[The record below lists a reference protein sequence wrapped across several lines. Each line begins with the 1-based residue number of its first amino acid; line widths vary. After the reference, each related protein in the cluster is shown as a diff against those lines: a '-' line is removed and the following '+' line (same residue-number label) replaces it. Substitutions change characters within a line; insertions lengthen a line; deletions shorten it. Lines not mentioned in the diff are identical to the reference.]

1 MGCWLVGGGEAVVV
15 GSRRKERG
23 GRGRGRKNDAR
34 DRSTTVMLL
43 LFRDSLSLSPAL
55 LFLLHSLSL
64 SLSLPPRLTRIVFSA
79 SKQKKRNKNLLTL
92 ATAGS
97 ANDAAAGPSL
107 FLPLGPTAAPPAPPR
122 ASARGCPP
130 ASAPT
135 ACALGRA
142 SGAEASRQERSRG
155 VSMRFFGVRVGFFS
169 FDRFLFTSSFL
180 LTPSTFFSSKAFFPL
195 FPSNFNY

>member
-64 SLSLPPRLTRIVFSA
+64 SLSPSAPDAHRLLRLQTKKTKQNPPHVGYSRER
-79 SKQKKRNKNLLTL
+79 KRRCCRAIAFL
-92 ATAGS
+92 
-97 ANDAAAGPSL
+97 AAGAHCRAACSSKSVSQG
-107 FLPLGPTAAPPAPPR
+107 LPTGFGADGVRPR
-122 ASARGCPP
+122 AGQRGRGLE
-130 ASAPT
+130 AGEVE
-135 ACALGRA
+135 GREHEVFW
-142 SGAEASRQERSRG
+142 SSSW
-155 VSMRFFGVRVGFFS
+155 FF
-169 FDRFLFTSSFL
+169 FL
-180 LTPSTFFSSKAFFPL
+180 
-195 FPSNFNY
+195 